1 MRNTSLCIATRQ
13 SNMALWQANFV
24 KQTLL
29 ELYPHLQIEL
39 LGITTKGDQIQ
50 DRSLADL
57 GGKGLF
63 IKSLEEA
70 LLAGRANLAVHS
82 MKDVPP
88 ELPPT
93 LEIGAILKRDDP
105 HDVFVSNQYSSVEAL
120 PKGAVIGTCSVRRQ
134 AQLLAYNA
142 ELIVKPLRGNV
153 NTRLAKL
160 DAGEYD
166 GIILAAAGLQR
177 LQLTH
182 RIRQFLNIEW
192 MLPSVAQGALGIEVV
207 QHNNE
212 LLELIKP
219 LNDPQTSICINA
231 ERALVRA
238 LNGNCHSPIGS
249 YATIKR
255 DSLTL
260 RGLVAS
266 IDGKK
271 IVRATVEGNVESAQQ
286 LAANCA
292 AELIAQ
298 EASVILVGI

>member
-1 MRNTSLCIATRQ
+1 
-13 SNMALWQANFV
+13 MALWQANFV

-29 ELYPHLQIEL
+29 ELYPQLQIEL

-88 ELPPT
+88 ELPAT

-105 HDVFVSNQYSSVEAL
+105 HDVFVSNKYTSIEAL

-134 AQLLAYNA
+134 AQLLAYNS

-182 RIRQFLNIEW
+182 RIRQFLDIEM
-192 MLPSVAQGALGIEVV
+192 MLPSVAQGALGIEVI
-207 QHNNE
+207 QQNDE
-212 LLELIKP
+212 LLDLLQP
-219 LNDPQTSICINA
+219 LNDRQSSICVNT

-249 YATIKR
+249 YATIK
-255 DSLTL
+255 DNLLTL

-266 IDGKK
+266 IDGKQ
-271 IVRATVEGNVESAQQ
+271 VVHATVKGKVELAKQ
-286 LAANCA
+286 LASNCA
-292 AELIAQ
+292 TELIAQ
-298 EASVILVGI
+298 GATAILAET